1 MSEIIKEL
9 LKENNARE
17 RNKQQKSAL
26 RNKTLVYLSKECWE
40 VITQEFVQRE

>member
-1 MSEIIKEL
+1 MRFSIQSKKMSEIIKEL

-26 RNKTLVYLSKECWE
+26 RNKTLVYLR
-40 VITQEFVQRE
+40 FYHRYL